1 MYNGGM
7 AGFGFIFMLI
17 YLGVIAYFFYL
28 FASIAKSLE
37 KIGARCQSICE
48 YIAYFVKGEDVRHKG
63 EEAMSILLEDMDEG

>member
-1 MYNGGM
+1 MCNGGL

-37 KIGARCQSICE
+37 KIAEKIDKIEPKS
-48 YIAYFVKGEDVRHKG
+48 
-63 EEAMSILLEDMDEG
+63 

>member
-37 KIGARCQSICE
+37 KIAEKNSNYWFSLSLYSRILFQFAILVTNVP
-48 YIAYFVKGEDVRHKG
+48 IALPQR
-63 EEAMSILLEDMDEG
+63 

>member
-37 KIGARCQSICE
+37 KIAE
-48 YIAYFVKGEDVRHKG
+48 K
-63 EEAMSILLEDMDEG
+63 MDNFEPKS

>member
-7 AGFGFIFMLI
+7 AEFGFIFMLI

-37 KIGARCQSICE
+37 KIAEKIDKIEPKS
-48 YIAYFVKGEDVRHKG
+48 
-63 EEAMSILLEDMDEG
+63 